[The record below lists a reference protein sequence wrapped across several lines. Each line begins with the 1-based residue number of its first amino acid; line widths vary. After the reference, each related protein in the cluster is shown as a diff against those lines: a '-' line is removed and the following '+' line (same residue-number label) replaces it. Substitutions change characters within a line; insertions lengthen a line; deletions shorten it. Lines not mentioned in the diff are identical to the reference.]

1 MTIEQIIKA
10 RHSVRSFDGCPV
22 LADISASLKS
32 VETQVCNPF
41 KAPYQFVFHTF
52 DAQAEA
58 HPGTYGVIQNASTYI
73 LVGVQPD
80 NPLSYMA
87 AGYSLERMLLHAVG
101 MGLGY
106 CWMGGTFRGND
117 FVKAIN
123 FDTPLHLRLI
133 IPIGY
138 PADRIRLTERLAKAL
153 FRSNSRKPFD
163 TLFSQ
168 NEFGEHIPASSPYS
182 TALEMMRLAPSSL
195 NSQPWR
201 ALVDGDKVHFYG
213 RISNNLNYTD
223 IGIAISHFTAVAP
236 IGKLATSPD
245 APHSDKYTYITT
257 YTPVSATLAQ

>member
-32 VETQVCNPF
+32 VETQVFNPF
-41 KAPYQFVFHTF
+41 KAPYQFIFHTF
-52 DAQAEA
+52 DAKAEA
-58 HPGTYGVIQNASTYI
+58 HPGTYGVIRNASTYI

-117 FVKAIN
+117 FGKAVK

-168 NEFGEHIPASSPYS
+168 YEFGEHIPASSPYS

-213 RISNNLNYTD
+213 RISNILNYTD
-223 IGIAISHFTAVAP
+223 IGIAISHFAAVAP
-236 IGKLATSPD
+236 SGRFYRTAE
-245 APHSDKYTYITT
+245 APANDKYTYIIT
-257 YTPVSATLAQ
+257 YSGDGGVSAR